1 MEPTKKWIIFKYN
14 IRIRTKDEDVA
25 FFFYSIEMDTFPNMT
40 KINRKSMPTIEAGVP
55 PDFLMF
61 LEDIPCRRLSL
72 AWKPEKIKVLNLG
85 DSTINGAEKKIP
97 SITEFKHLE

>member
-1 MEPTKKWIIFKYN
+1 MRMWL
-14 IRIRTKDEDVA
+14 
-25 FFFYSIEMDTFPNMT
+25 FFYSIEMDTFPNMT

-72 AWKPEKIKVLNLG
+72 AWKPEKNQ
-85 DSTINGAEKKIP
+85 STQFRGFYDQWGREKDPINHRIQT
-97 SITEFKHLE
+97 S